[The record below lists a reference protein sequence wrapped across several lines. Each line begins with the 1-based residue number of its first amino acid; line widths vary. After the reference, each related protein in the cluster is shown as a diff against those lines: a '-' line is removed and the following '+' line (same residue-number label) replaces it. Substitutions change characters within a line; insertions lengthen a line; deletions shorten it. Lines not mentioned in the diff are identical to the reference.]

1 MQLVGPHYRR
11 SLLRGGSFVHRLM
24 RSMHGPKAPPLVLPP
39 VPLPLSSPML
49 GAPLPAHQPTDATVS
64 TLSRLLSS
72 FLPPAH
78 QPVSRHVSLPRQTGL
93 PAAAGDQLKA
103 SDASAQKRT
112 VAAAAAHCPVPVNPY
127 QNAGIDASKPTPYAG
142 HYAPSYVHASRLL
155 NLTISQHLPPP
166 PQQQQQLDAGNPSA
180 AAASSSG
187 GHTAQLAVVQ
197 PTLATN
203 VLLPPHL
210 PPPAHPARAPP
221 ILALP
226 HATASANKWRHAPG
240 WRVEHDGAPPPTH
253 SQHVVFLAR
262 VLVGQSTVGCCEY
275 RRPPPVDANRP
286 FGRCYDTC
294 VNRTVNPSIFVVFN
308 SSQCYPEYIIEY
320 TNVLHPGE
328 FA

>member
-11 SLLRGGSFVHRLM
+11 SLLRAGSFVHRLM
-24 RSMHGPKAPPLVLPP
+24 RSMHGPKAPPMVMPP
-39 VPLPLSSPML
+39 VPLPPPML
-49 GAPLPAHQPTDATVS
+49 GAPLPAHQPKAADVS

-78 QPVSRHVSLPRQTGL
+78 QPANRHVSFPHQAGL
-93 PAAAGDQLKA
+93 PAAAGDQQKA
-103 SDASAQKRT
+103 SDVSTQKRT
-112 VAAAAAHCPVPVNPY
+112 VAVATAHCPVSVSPY
-127 QNAGIDASKPTPYAG
+127 QAACSDASKSIPYAG
-142 HYAPSYVHASRLL
+142 HYAPSYVHPSRLP

-166 PQQQQQLDAGNPSA
+166 QLPQQPDASNP
-180 AAASSSG
+180 AASSSG
-187 GHTAQLAVVQ
+187 GGQTAPLAVVH
-197 PTLATN
+197 PTLAPN

-210 PPPAHPARAPP
+210 PPPAHPAHAPP
-221 ILALP
+221 MLALP
-226 HATASANKWRHAPG
+226 HATASANKWRHGPG
-240 WRVEHDGAPPPTH
+240 WRAEHDVGSPPTQ

-262 VLVGQSTVGCCEY
+262 VLVGQSTVGCSEY

-308 SSQCYPEYIIEY
+308 SSQCYPEYIVEY
-320 TNVLHPGE
+320 TNSMHPGD